1 MASGY
6 GYRSDPVYRTLKF
19 HEGLD
24 YSADIGTPVYATG
37 DGTVELAGWNKGYGN
52 SIDISH
58 GYNYLTRYAHLSEI
72 LVRQGQKVRRGDM
85 IGKVGNTGKS
95 TGPHLHYEVRLHG
108 QPQNPVNYYFYDLTP
123 EQYDDLIRLSE
134 NAGHVMD

>member
-1 MASGY
+1 MVTRY
-6 GYRSDPVYRTLKF
+6 LQTLRLMKF

>member
-1 MASGY
+1 M
-6 GYRSDPVYRTLKF
+6 KF

-52 SIDISH
+52 SMDISH
-58 GYNYLTRYAHLSEI
+58 GCNYLTRYAHLSEI

-85 IGKVGNTGKS
+85 IGKVGNTGES

-108 QPQNPVNYYFYDLTP
+108 QPQNPVNYYFL
-123 EQYDDLIRLSE
+123 
-134 NAGHVMD
+134 

>member
-1 MASGY
+1 MTGVQTCAL
-6 GYRSDPVYRTLKF
+6 PI
-19 HEGLD
+19 
-24 YSADIGTPVYATG
+24 SADIGTPVYATG

>member
-1 MASGY
+1 MTGVQTCAL
-6 GYRSDPVYRTLKF
+6 PIYRTLKF

>member
-1 MASGY
+1 MYKRQG
-6 GYRSDPVYRTLKF
+6 
-19 HEGLD
+19 D